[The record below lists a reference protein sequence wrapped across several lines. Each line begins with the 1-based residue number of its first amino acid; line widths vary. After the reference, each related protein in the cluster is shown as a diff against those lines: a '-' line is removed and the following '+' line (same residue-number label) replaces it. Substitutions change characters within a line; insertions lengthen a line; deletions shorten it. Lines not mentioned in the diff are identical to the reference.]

1 MRRWEDNIKMNLE
14 EIVRED
20 VDMVQLVQNRNKWQ
34 AVVNTVMNFRVP

>member
-14 EIVRED
+14 EIVCED